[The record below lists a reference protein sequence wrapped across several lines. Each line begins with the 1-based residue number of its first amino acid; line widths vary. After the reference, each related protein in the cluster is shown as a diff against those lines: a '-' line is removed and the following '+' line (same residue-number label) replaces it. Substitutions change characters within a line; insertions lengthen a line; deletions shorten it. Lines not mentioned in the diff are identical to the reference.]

1 MIVELIHPPHPN
13 SSDDRLD
20 PPLGLLLIASY
31 LRGCYGNG
39 IEIRINDLSGCDTVN
54 IGYADIYGVTSY
66 ATSFGFTKK
75 LEKICRGKNP
85 KCKFVVGGANP
96 SAIPEIFPFADHVVV
111 GEGEEAMQKI
121 IEGTADRIVK
131 SEKLVSPSL
140 VPSFDLV
147 NIRSYHRKINEKI
160 SLPILTSR
168 GCPFRCAFC
177 GLHKM
182 HELGGVRLG
191 DAKEVADN
199 VEKICTEFGISAV
212 NFQDD
217 IFTLNK
223 KRLFQLLEHIK
234 PLHIQFR
241 CMGRAGYDEEEVYEK
256 LAEAGCVQVA
266 WGIESGSEKMLNK
279 MNKEVTIQ
287 DNYNVIKWAKKYN
300 IVSRCFFIIGF
311 PGETKETLKETMK
324 FIEIA
329 DPDQYFVSNF
339 IPYPGTPVWKDPKS
353 FGITEIS
360 RNFEQYYQVSKD
372 GTGGITISTEWLT
385 KENFRELEIEFRQWM
400 KKRPMRGSILDYEKR
415 IKND

>member
-1 MIVELIHPPHPN
+1 
-13 SSDDRLD
+13 
-20 PPLGLLLIASY
+20 
-31 LRGCYGNG
+31 
-39 IEIRINDLSGCDTVN
+39 
-54 IGYADIYGVTSY
+54 
-66 ATSFGFTKK
+66 
-75 LEKICRGKNP
+75 
-85 KCKFVVGGANP
+85 
-96 SAIPEIFPFADHVVV
+96 
-111 GEGEEAMQKI
+111 
-121 IEGTADRIVK
+121 
-131 SEKLVSPSL
+131 
-140 VPSFDLV
+140 
-147 NIRSYHRKINEKI
+147 
-160 SLPILTSR
+160 
-168 GCPFRCAFC
+168 
-177 GLHKM
+177 M

-199 VEKICTEFGISAV
+199 VEKICTEFGIRAI

-241 CMGRAGYDEEEVYEK
+241 CMGRAGYDTEEIYQK
-256 LAEAGCVQVA
+256 LAEAGCVQIA
-266 WGIESGSEKMLNK
+266 WGIESGNQKILDR
-279 MNKEVTIQ
+279 MNKEVTVQ
-287 DNYNVIKWAKKYN
+287 DNYNVIQWAKKYN

-311 PGETKETLKETMK
+311 PGETEETLKETME
-324 FIEIA
+324 FIENA

-360 RNFEQYYQVSKD
+360 NDFEQYYQVSKD

-385 KENFRELEIEFRQWM
+385 KENFRELEIKFRQWM